1 MVRGSEGYLQVGDHS
16 IQILAECIRGN
27 KRSVST
33 GKQSQQQNNACD
45 QECMLQPEHVDDTE
59 RSRDQLH

>member
-27 KRSVST
+27 KRS
-33 GKQSQQQNNACD
+33 QSQQQNNACD